1 MNKPDPLK
9 NYLILFVSIV
19 SFAEKI
25 ATTDNTA
32 VSTALI
38 ALPIIAFVSGEKKSG
53 FTKVKTENIA
63 PTIPS
68 TVVFHFGVSI
78 NINLVYQN

>member
-1 MNKPDPLK
+1 MK
-9 NYLILFVSIV
+9 NFYVIFLLLS
-19 SFAEKI
+19 SSLAEKI
-25 ATTDNTA
+25 ATTDKTA

-38 ALPIIAFVSGEKKSG
+38 APEIIAFVSGEKKSG
-53 FTKVKTENIA
+53 FTNVRTEKIA

-78 NINLVYQN
+78 YKNLV